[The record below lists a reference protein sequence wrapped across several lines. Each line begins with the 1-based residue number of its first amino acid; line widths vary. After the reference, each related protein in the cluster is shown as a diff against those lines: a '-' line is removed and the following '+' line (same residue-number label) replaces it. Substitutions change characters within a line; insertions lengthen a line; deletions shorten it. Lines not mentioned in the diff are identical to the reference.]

1 MILLKISARH
11 WNRDRRQKRKEY
23 GIWSVQRNP
32 AGMIFMPAGFILCA
46 GSSCYLAKKPISSPE
61 SSDVIRWDSM
71 LSLFF
76 AFHFR
81 GEVPVTI

>member
-1 MILLKISARH
+1 
-11 WNRDRRQKRKEY
+11 
-23 GIWSVQRNP
+23 
-32 AGMIFMPAGFILCA
+32 MIFMPAGFFLCA